1 MMPTLLILSSKETY
15 DHQLQTH
22 IDYQMAFWSLDWN
35 IDCNISQILVV
46 PGLLKRVAGVALSG
60 LCVSL
65 GSNLRV
71 TWRLLGSMSA
81 LHAAHFW
88 DLGMCGWRMIAFA

>member
-1 MMPTLLILSSKETY
+1 MPTLLILSSKQTY

-22 IDYQMAFWSLDWN
+22 IDYQMASWSLDWN
-35 IDCNISQILVV
+35 IDRNIFQILGL
-46 PGLLKRVAGVALSG
+46 PGLLKGVAGVALCG
-60 LCVSL
+60 LWASP
-65 GSNLRV
+65 GSNLRA

-81 LHAAHFW
+81 LRAAHFW